1 MVVFTQYIDELYILL
16 PRFGKKQTQSNET
29 GKSGKFTKFYLF
41 RLFPVVC
48 TILTVWLIAAIC
60 TFYNLIPADNPAR
73 VDGEKLSLMKDSPYF
88 YV

>member
-16 PRFGKKQTQSNET
+16 PRFGKKRIQNNET
-29 GKSGKFTKFYLF
+29 SGKFTKVYLF

-60 TFYNLIPADNPAR
+60 TFYDLIPTSNAAR